1 MQYIHLLRYQYSC
14 LLVLYFGILL
24 SKGIQVQAVN
34 VYGERELLTHDN
46 KEELD
51 MFEKLKKL
59 ITEVTE
65 NENLVNDLSLEADL
79 ITDIA
84 LDSLQFI
91 NLILALEDEYNF
103 EIDFDELDIEEIST
117 VGKLIHYI
125 EEHRNDE

>member
-1 MQYIHLLRYQYSC
+1 M
-14 LLVLYFGILL
+14 
-24 SKGIQVQAVN
+24 QAVN

-51 MFEKLKKL
+51 MIEKLKKL
-59 ITEVTE
+59 IAEVTE

-91 NLILALEDEYNF
+91 NLILAKKF
-103 EIDFDELDIEEIST
+103 
-117 VGKLIHYI
+117 KK
-125 EEHRNDE
+125 